1 MQFKGHEFKEKS
13 NDRRKFKEACNTFI
27 DEVVT
32 RLSTTFPDNN
42 IMGDFQPLIPKDSR
56 LLSHEEAT
64 SKIERLCQHYDAFIY
79 REAAMAEWV
88 ILAHVLQRPMHANI
102 NMKDCVTHILYPS
115 QDTYPNLSRLAAI
128 GITLPMTSVNCGRG
142 ISAYNAIK
150 TRFIKIKWPD

>member
-1 MQFKGHEFKEKS
+1 MKDIMDVLPANTSEEYGSSYMQFKGHEFKEKS

-64 SKIERLCQHYDAFIY
+64 SKI
-79 REAAMAEWV
+79 
-88 ILAHVLQRPMHANI
+88 
-102 NMKDCVTHILYPS
+102 
-115 QDTYPNLSRLAAI
+115 
-128 GITLPMTSVNCGRG
+128 
-142 ISAYNAIK
+142 
-150 TRFIKIKWPD
+150 